1 MRKVHGGRALLNQPG
16 HHSTAVLIAE
26 IEDTRKWPTGTGRGG
41 KEPTGYN
48 IVPNTKLI
56 VSDCSQSINLE
67 LDVGTDARLE
77 NTLYKL
83 DTMIATLRKVRKG
96 VLIEHERLVKRQ
108 AWVRPDNQHGLDVE
122 NFDP

>member
-26 IEDTRKWPTGTGRGG
+26 IEDTRQWLEGRGRG
-41 KEPTGYN
+41 NADPTGYN
-48 IVPNTKLI
+48 ITPNTKLI

-67 LDVGTDARLE
+67 LDIGTDARLE
-77 NTLYKL
+77 NSLYKL
-83 DTMIATLRKVRKG
+83 DTMIAMLRKVRKG
-96 VLIEHERLVKRQ
+96 VLIEHERLIKRK
-108 AWVRPDNQHGLDVE
+108 AWVPPDKEFGSDLD